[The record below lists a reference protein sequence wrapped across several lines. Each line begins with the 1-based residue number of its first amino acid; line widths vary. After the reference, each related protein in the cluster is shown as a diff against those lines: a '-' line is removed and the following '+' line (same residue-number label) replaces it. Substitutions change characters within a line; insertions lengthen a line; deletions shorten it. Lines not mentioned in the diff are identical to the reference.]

1 MIASESGYDV
11 FMSDFFL
18 HENIL
23 IRYWVDRCSA
33 YALNGKKIKRAVANI
48 PLSITP
54 DIQNN
59 THNFF
64 PDSYNFKKL
73 YIYCKQQMKIKT
85 TEFINHGV
93 VNVGDLPIPFDMV
106 LNASAL
112 VVVITFVYL
121 KVSWKESIITP
132 RQEVFNDKQNF
143 IGKLFGIIILFLLVA
158 PGIFGNESSK
168 TSIAPLILW
177 VFLWIGVPV
186 LGLLFGDIYSKF
198 NPLNLFSLKSDK
210 PESVYFACVLFI
222 GLTWFELV
230 WRRPGNPLNIAVVL
244 ITLFVCVNLLRYFLK
259 KSLIEVDPLLLLHY
273 LYSKLKLFNSKPYF
287 RSLLDNI
294 GNLAKLRGIEY
305 FVLLMIGTVT
315 YDGLRET
322 TFWYNQFGS
331 RTDDMGFSTMMFLIM
346 NLGTILFY
354 RFACFFAIKV
364 GGSDLELNHVSNL
377 FGHTMLPIAF
387 AYHVTH
393 YLTLLLFESQTF
405 FYRFNDPIGIG
416 MNLLNVEEPT
426 INYFIEPLVIW
437 GIQVA
442 VTLLGHMLSV
452 VLAHDLAVKLFG
464 HQQSDKTQYIFLFI
478 TVALTLQALF
488 VLSVG

>member
-1 MIASESGYDV
+1 MIIKNSAS
-11 FMSDFFL
+11 L
-18 HENIL
+18 
-23 IRYWVDRCSA
+23 
-33 YALNGKKIKRAVANI
+33 
-48 PLSITP
+48 
-54 DIQNN
+54 
-59 THNFF
+59 
-64 PDSYNFKKL
+64 
-73 YIYCKQQMKIKT
+73 
-85 TEFINHGV
+85 NHGV
-93 VNVGDLPIPFDMV
+93 VNVGDLPIPFDIV
-106 LNASAL
+106 LNSSAL
-112 VVVITFVYL
+112 VVLITFVYL

-168 TSIAPLILW
+168 TSVAPLILW

-198 NPLNLFSLKSDK
+198 NPLNLFSLKSNK
-210 PESVYFACVLFI
+210 PESVYFACILFI

-230 WRRPGNPLNIAVVL
+230 WRKPGNPLNIAIVL

-273 LYSKLKLFNSKPYF
+273 LYSKLKLFNSRPYF

-294 GNLAKLRGIEY
+294 GNLAKLKGIEY

-416 MNLLNVEEPT
+416 MNILNVEEPT

>member
-1 MIASESGYDV
+1 MIIKNTAS
-11 FMSDFFL
+11 L
-18 HENIL
+18 
-23 IRYWVDRCSA
+23 
-33 YALNGKKIKRAVANI
+33 
-48 PLSITP
+48 
-54 DIQNN
+54 
-59 THNFF
+59 
-64 PDSYNFKKL
+64 
-73 YIYCKQQMKIKT
+73 
-85 TEFINHGV
+85 NHGV

-106 LNASAL
+106 LNSSAL
-112 VVVITFVYL
+112 VVLITFVYL
-121 KVSWKESIITP
+121 KVSWKESIVTP

-198 NPLNLFSLKSDK
+198 NPLNLFSLKSNK
-210 PESVYFACVLFI
+210 PESVYFACILFI

-230 WRRPGNPLNIAVVL
+230 WRKPGNPLNIAIVL

-273 LYSKLKLFNSKPYF
+273 LYSKLKLFNSRPYF

-364 GGSDLELNHVSNL
+364 GGSDLKLNHVSNL

-416 MNLLNVEEPT
+416 MNILNVEEPT

>member
-1 MIASESGYDV
+1 MIIKNSAS
-11 FMSDFFL
+11 L
-18 HENIL
+18 
-23 IRYWVDRCSA
+23 
-33 YALNGKKIKRAVANI
+33 
-48 PLSITP
+48 
-54 DIQNN
+54 
-59 THNFF
+59 
-64 PDSYNFKKL
+64 
-73 YIYCKQQMKIKT
+73 
-85 TEFINHGV
+85 NHGV
-93 VNVGDLPIPFDMV
+93 VNVGDLPIPFDIV
-106 LNASAL
+106 LNSSAL
-112 VVVITFVYL
+112 VVLITFVYL

-132 RQEVFNDKQNF
+132 RQEVFNDKQSF

-168 TSIAPLILW
+168 TSVAPLILW

-210 PESVYFACVLFI
+210 PESVYFACILFI

-230 WRRPGNPLNIAVVL
+230 WRKPGNPLNIAIVL
-244 ITLFVCVNLLRYFLK
+244 ITLFICVNLLRYFLK

-273 LYSKLKLFNSKPYF
+273 LYSKLKLFNSRPYF

-416 MNLLNVEEPT
+416 MNILNVEEPT

>member
-1 MIASESGYDV
+1 MIIKNSAS
-11 FMSDFFL
+11 L
-18 HENIL
+18 
-23 IRYWVDRCSA
+23 
-33 YALNGKKIKRAVANI
+33 
-48 PLSITP
+48 
-54 DIQNN
+54 
-59 THNFF
+59 
-64 PDSYNFKKL
+64 
-73 YIYCKQQMKIKT
+73 
-85 TEFINHGV
+85 NHGV
-93 VNVGDLPIPFDMV
+93 VNVGDLPIPFDIV
-106 LNASAL
+106 LNSSAL
-112 VVVITFVYL
+112 VVLITFVYL

-168 TSIAPLILW
+168 TSVAPLILW

-210 PESVYFACVLFI
+210 PESVYFACILFI

-230 WRRPGNPLNIAVVL
+230 WKEPGNPLNIAIVL

-294 GNLAKLRGIEY
+294 GNLAKLKGIEY

-416 MNLLNVEEPT
+416 MNILNVEEPT

>member
-1 MIASESGYDV
+1 MIIKNSAS
-11 FMSDFFL
+11 L
-18 HENIL
+18 
-23 IRYWVDRCSA
+23 
-33 YALNGKKIKRAVANI
+33 
-48 PLSITP
+48 
-54 DIQNN
+54 
-59 THNFF
+59 
-64 PDSYNFKKL
+64 
-73 YIYCKQQMKIKT
+73 
-85 TEFINHGV
+85 NHGV

-106 LNASAL
+106 LNSSAL
-112 VVVITFVYL
+112 VVLITFVYL

-158 PGIFGNESSK
+158 PGIFGDESSK
-168 TSIAPLILW
+168 TSVAPLILW

-210 PESVYFACVLFI
+210 PESVYFACILFI

-294 GNLAKLRGIEY
+294 GNLAKLKGIEY

-364 GGSDLELNHVSNL
+364 GGSDLKLNHVSNL

-416 MNLLNVEEPT
+416 MNILNVEEPT

>member
-1 MIASESGYDV
+1 M
-11 FMSDFFL
+11 
-18 HENIL
+18 IL
-23 IRYWVDRCSA
+23 INSA
-33 YALNGKKIKRAVANI
+33 SL
-48 PLSITP
+48 
-54 DIQNN
+54 
-59 THNFF
+59 
-64 PDSYNFKKL
+64 
-73 YIYCKQQMKIKT
+73 
-85 TEFINHGV
+85 NHGV
-93 VNVGDLPIPFDMV
+93 VNVGDLPIPFDIV
-106 LNASAL
+106 LNSSAL
-112 VVVITFVYL
+112 VVLITFVYL

-143 IGKLFGIIILFLLVA
+143 IGKLFGIIILFLLIA

-168 TSIAPLILW
+168 TSVAPLILW

-210 PESVYFACVLFI
+210 PESVYFACILFI

-364 GGSDLELNHVSNL
+364 SGSDLELNHVSNL

-416 MNLLNVEEPT
+416 MNILNVQEPT
-426 INYFIEPLVIW
+426 INYFVEPLVIW

>member
-1 MIASESGYDV
+1 M
-11 FMSDFFL
+11 
-18 HENIL
+18 IL
-23 IRYWVDRCSA
+23 ISSA
-33 YALNGKKIKRAVANI
+33 SL
-48 PLSITP
+48 
-54 DIQNN
+54 
-59 THNFF
+59 
-64 PDSYNFKKL
+64 
-73 YIYCKQQMKIKT
+73 
-85 TEFINHGV
+85 NHGV
-93 VNVGDLPIPFDMV
+93 VNVGDLPIPFDIV
-106 LNASAL
+106 LNSSAL
-112 VVVITFVYL
+112 VVLITFVYL

-143 IGKLFGIIILFLLVA
+143 IGKMFGIIILFLLVA
-158 PGIFGNESSK
+158 PGIFGDESSK
-168 TSIAPLILW
+168 TSVAPLILW

-210 PESVYFACVLFI
+210 PESVYFACILFI

-294 GNLAKLRGIEY
+294 GNLAKLKGIEY

-416 MNLLNVEEPT
+416 MNILNVEEPT

>member
-1 MIASESGYDV
+1 MIIKNSAS
-11 FMSDFFL
+11 L
-18 HENIL
+18 
-23 IRYWVDRCSA
+23 
-33 YALNGKKIKRAVANI
+33 
-48 PLSITP
+48 
-54 DIQNN
+54 
-59 THNFF
+59 
-64 PDSYNFKKL
+64 
-73 YIYCKQQMKIKT
+73 
-85 TEFINHGV
+85 NHGV
-93 VNVGDLPIPFDMV
+93 VNVGDLPIPFDIV
-106 LNASAL
+106 LNSSAL
-112 VVVITFVYL
+112 VVLITFVYL

-198 NPLNLFSLKSDK
+198 NPLNLFSLKSNK
-210 PESVYFACVLFI
+210 PESVYFACILFI

-230 WRRPGNPLNIAVVL
+230 WKEPGNPLNIAIVL

-273 LYSKLKLFNSKPYF
+273 LYSKLKLFNSRPYF

-294 GNLAKLRGIEY
+294 GNLAKLKGIEY

-364 GGSDLELNHVSNL
+364 GGSDLKLNHVSNL

-416 MNLLNVEEPT
+416 MNILNVEEPT

>member
-1 MIASESGYDV
+1 MIIKNSAS
-11 FMSDFFL
+11 L
-18 HENIL
+18 
-23 IRYWVDRCSA
+23 
-33 YALNGKKIKRAVANI
+33 
-48 PLSITP
+48 
-54 DIQNN
+54 
-59 THNFF
+59 
-64 PDSYNFKKL
+64 
-73 YIYCKQQMKIKT
+73 
-85 TEFINHGV
+85 NHGV
-93 VNVGDLPIPFDMV
+93 VNVGDLPIPFDIV
-106 LNASAL
+106 LNSSAL
-112 VVVITFVYL
+112 VVLITFVYL

-132 RQEVFNDKQNF
+132 RQEVFNDKQSF

-210 PESVYFACVLFI
+210 PESVYFACILFI

-230 WRRPGNPLNIAVVL
+230 WRKPGNPLNIAIVL
-244 ITLFVCVNLLRYFLK
+244 ITLFICVNLLRYFLK

-273 LYSKLKLFNSKPYF
+273 LYSKLKLFNSRPYF

-294 GNLAKLRGIEY
+294 GNLAKLKGIEY

-416 MNLLNVEEPT
+416 MNVLNVEEPT
-426 INYFIEPLVIW
+426 INYFIEPLVRW

>member
-1 MIASESGYDV
+1 M
-11 FMSDFFL
+11 
-18 HENIL
+18 IL
-23 IRYWVDRCSA
+23 ISSA
-33 YALNGKKIKRAVANI
+33 SL
-48 PLSITP
+48 
-54 DIQNN
+54 
-59 THNFF
+59 
-64 PDSYNFKKL
+64 
-73 YIYCKQQMKIKT
+73 
-85 TEFINHGV
+85 NHGV
-93 VNVGDLPIPFDMV
+93 VNVGDLPIPFDIV
-106 LNASAL
+106 LNSSAL
-112 VVVITFVYL
+112 VVLITFVYL

-168 TSIAPLILW
+168 TSVAPLILW

-210 PESVYFACVLFI
+210 PESVYFACILFI

-294 GNLAKLRGIEY
+294 GNLAKLKGIEY

-416 MNLLNVEEPT
+416 MNLLNVQEPT
-426 INYFIEPLVIW
+426 INYFVEPLVIW

>member
-1 MIASESGYDV
+1 M
-11 FMSDFFL
+11 
-18 HENIL
+18 IL
-23 IRYWVDRCSA
+23 ISSA
-33 YALNGKKIKRAVANI
+33 SL
-48 PLSITP
+48 
-54 DIQNN
+54 
-59 THNFF
+59 
-64 PDSYNFKKL
+64 
-73 YIYCKQQMKIKT
+73 
-85 TEFINHGV
+85 NHGV
-93 VNVGDLPIPFDMV
+93 VNVGDLPIPFDIV
-106 LNASAL
+106 LNSSAL
-112 VVVITFVYL
+112 VVLITFVYL

-143 IGKLFGIIILFLLVA
+143 IGKMFGIIILFLLVA

-168 TSIAPLILW
+168 TSVAPLILW

-210 PESVYFACVLFI
+210 PESVYFACILFI

-294 GNLAKLRGIEY
+294 GNLAKLKGIEY

-416 MNLLNVEEPT
+416 MNILNVEEPT

>member
-1 MIASESGYDV
+1 MIIKNSAS
-11 FMSDFFL
+11 L
-18 HENIL
+18 
-23 IRYWVDRCSA
+23 
-33 YALNGKKIKRAVANI
+33 
-48 PLSITP
+48 
-54 DIQNN
+54 
-59 THNFF
+59 
-64 PDSYNFKKL
+64 
-73 YIYCKQQMKIKT
+73 
-85 TEFINHGV
+85 NHGV
-93 VNVGDLPIPFDMV
+93 VNVGDLPIPFDIV
-106 LNASAL
+106 LNSSAL
-112 VVVITFVYL
+112 VVLITFVYL

-132 RQEVFNDKQNF
+132 RQEVFNNKQNF
-143 IGKLFGIIILFLLVA
+143 IGKLFGIIILFLLIA

-168 TSIAPLILW
+168 TSVAPLILW

-210 PESVYFACVLFI
+210 PESVYFACILFI

-364 GGSDLELNHVSNL
+364 GGSDLKLNHVSNL

-416 MNLLNVEEPT
+416 MNILNVEEPT

>member
-1 MIASESGYDV
+1 MIIKNSAS
-11 FMSDFFL
+11 L
-18 HENIL
+18 
-23 IRYWVDRCSA
+23 
-33 YALNGKKIKRAVANI
+33 
-48 PLSITP
+48 
-54 DIQNN
+54 
-59 THNFF
+59 
-64 PDSYNFKKL
+64 
-73 YIYCKQQMKIKT
+73 
-85 TEFINHGV
+85 NHGV
-93 VNVGDLPIPFDMV
+93 VNVGDLPIPFDIV
-106 LNASAL
+106 LNSSAL
-112 VVVITFVYL
+112 VVLITFVYL

-132 RQEVFNDKQNF
+132 RQEVFNDRQNF

-168 TSIAPLILW
+168 TSVAPLILW

-210 PESVYFACVLFI
+210 PESVYFACILFI

-230 WRRPGNPLNIAVVL
+230 WRKPGNPLNIAIVL

-273 LYSKLKLFNSKPYF
+273 LYSKLKLFNSRPYF

-364 GGSDLELNHVSNL
+364 GGSDLKLNHVSNL

-416 MNLLNVEEPT
+416 MNILNVEEPT

>member
-1 MIASESGYDV
+1 M
-11 FMSDFFL
+11 
-18 HENIL
+18 IL
-23 IRYWVDRCSA
+23 INSA
-33 YALNGKKIKRAVANI
+33 SL
-48 PLSITP
+48 
-54 DIQNN
+54 
-59 THNFF
+59 
-64 PDSYNFKKL
+64 
-73 YIYCKQQMKIKT
+73 
-85 TEFINHGV
+85 NHGV
-93 VNVGDLPIPFDMV
+93 VNVGDLPIPFDIV
-106 LNASAL
+106 LNSSAL
-112 VVVITFVYL
+112 VVLITFVYL

-168 TSIAPLILW
+168 TSVAPLILW

-210 PESVYFACVLFI
+210 PESVYFACILFI

-416 MNLLNVEEPT
+416 MNILNVQEPT
-426 INYFIEPLVIW
+426 INYFVEPLVIW

>member
-1 MIASESGYDV
+1 MILKNSAS
-11 FMSDFFL
+11 L
-18 HENIL
+18 
-23 IRYWVDRCSA
+23 
-33 YALNGKKIKRAVANI
+33 
-48 PLSITP
+48 
-54 DIQNN
+54 
-59 THNFF
+59 
-64 PDSYNFKKL
+64 
-73 YIYCKQQMKIKT
+73 
-85 TEFINHGV
+85 NHGV
-93 VNVGDLPIPFDMV
+93 VNVGDLPIPFDIV
-106 LNASAL
+106 LNSSAL
-112 VVVITFVYL
+112 VVLITFVYL

-210 PESVYFACVLFI
+210 PESVYFACILFI

-230 WRRPGNPLNIAVVL
+230 WRKPGNPLNIAIVL
-244 ITLFVCVNLLRYFLK
+244 ITLFICVNLLRYFLK

-364 GGSDLELNHVSNL
+364 SGSDLELNHVSNL

-416 MNLLNVEEPT
+416 MNVLNVEEPT

>member
-1 MIASESGYDV
+1 MIIKNSAS
-11 FMSDFFL
+11 L
-18 HENIL
+18 
-23 IRYWVDRCSA
+23 
-33 YALNGKKIKRAVANI
+33 
-48 PLSITP
+48 
-54 DIQNN
+54 
-59 THNFF
+59 
-64 PDSYNFKKL
+64 
-73 YIYCKQQMKIKT
+73 
-85 TEFINHGV
+85 NHGV
-93 VNVGDLPIPFDMV
+93 VNVGDLPIPFDIV
-106 LNASAL
+106 LNSSAL
-112 VVVITFVYL
+112 VVLITFVYL

-132 RQEVFNDKQNF
+132 RQEVFNDRQNF

-168 TSIAPLILW
+168 TSVAPLILW

-198 NPLNLFSLKSDK
+198 NPLNLFSLKSEK
-210 PESVYFACVLFI
+210 PESVYFACILFI

-230 WRRPGNPLNIAVVL
+230 WRKPGNPLNIAIVL

-273 LYSKLKLFNSKPYF
+273 LYSKLKLFNSRPYF

-364 GGSDLELNHVSNL
+364 GGSDLKLNHVSNL

-416 MNLLNVEEPT
+416 MNVLNVEEPT

>member
-1 MIASESGYDV
+1 M
-11 FMSDFFL
+11 
-18 HENIL
+18 IL
-23 IRYWVDRCSA
+23 INSA
-33 YALNGKKIKRAVANI
+33 SL
-48 PLSITP
+48 
-54 DIQNN
+54 
-59 THNFF
+59 
-64 PDSYNFKKL
+64 
-73 YIYCKQQMKIKT
+73 
-85 TEFINHGV
+85 NHGV
-93 VNVGDLPIPFDMV
+93 VNVGDLPIPFDIV
-106 LNASAL
+106 LNSSAL
-112 VVVITFVYL
+112 VVLITFVYL

-132 RQEVFNDKQNF
+132 RQEVFNDKQSF

-158 PGIFGNESSK
+158 PGIFGDESSK
-168 TSIAPLILW
+168 TSVAPLILW

-210 PESVYFACVLFI
+210 PESVYFACILFI

-273 LYSKLKLFNSKPYF
+273 LYSKLKLFNSRPYF

-294 GNLAKLRGIEY
+294 GNLAKLKGIEY

-416 MNLLNVEEPT
+416 MNILNVEEPT

>member
-1 MIASESGYDV
+1 MIIKNSAS
-11 FMSDFFL
+11 L
-18 HENIL
+18 
-23 IRYWVDRCSA
+23 
-33 YALNGKKIKRAVANI
+33 
-48 PLSITP
+48 
-54 DIQNN
+54 
-59 THNFF
+59 
-64 PDSYNFKKL
+64 
-73 YIYCKQQMKIKT
+73 
-85 TEFINHGV
+85 NHGV
-93 VNVGDLPIPFDMV
+93 VNVGDLPIPFDIV
-106 LNASAL
+106 LNSSAL
-112 VVVITFVYL
+112 VVLITFVYL

-132 RQEVFNDKQNF
+132 RQEVFNDKQSF

-168 TSIAPLILW
+168 TSVAPLILW

-210 PESVYFACVLFI
+210 PESVYFACILFI

-230 WRRPGNPLNIAVVL
+230 WRKPGNPLNIAIVL
-244 ITLFVCVNLLRYFLK
+244 ITLFICVNLLRYFLK

-294 GNLAKLRGIEY
+294 GNLAKLKGIEY

-416 MNLLNVEEPT
+416 MNILNVEEPT

>member
-1 MIASESGYDV
+1 M
-11 FMSDFFL
+11 
-18 HENIL
+18 IL
-23 IRYWVDRCSA
+23 INSA
-33 YALNGKKIKRAVANI
+33 SL
-48 PLSITP
+48 
-54 DIQNN
+54 
-59 THNFF
+59 
-64 PDSYNFKKL
+64 
-73 YIYCKQQMKIKT
+73 
-85 TEFINHGV
+85 NHGV
-93 VNVGDLPIPFDMV
+93 VNVGDLPIPFDIV
-106 LNASAL
+106 LNSSAL
-112 VVVITFVYL
+112 VVLITFVYL

-168 TSIAPLILW
+168 TSVAPLILW

-230 WRRPGNPLNIAVVL
+230 WSRPGNPLNIAVVL

-416 MNLLNVEEPT
+416 MNILNVQEPT

>member
-1 MIASESGYDV
+1 MILKNSAS
-11 FMSDFFL
+11 L
-18 HENIL
+18 
-23 IRYWVDRCSA
+23 
-33 YALNGKKIKRAVANI
+33 
-48 PLSITP
+48 
-54 DIQNN
+54 
-59 THNFF
+59 
-64 PDSYNFKKL
+64 
-73 YIYCKQQMKIKT
+73 
-85 TEFINHGV
+85 NHGV
-93 VNVGDLPIPFDMV
+93 VNVGDLPIPFDIV
-106 LNASAL
+106 LNSSAL
-112 VVVITFVYL
+112 VVLITFVYL

-132 RQEVFNDKQNF
+132 RQEVFNDRQNF

-210 PESVYFACVLFI
+210 PESVYFACILFI

-230 WRRPGNPLNIAVVL
+230 WRKPGNPLNIAIVL
-244 ITLFVCVNLLRYFLK
+244 ITLFICVNLLRYFLK

-273 LYSKLKLFNSKPYF
+273 LYSKLKLFNSRPYF

-416 MNLLNVEEPT
+416 MNVLNVEEPT

-464 HQQSDKTQYIFLFI
+464 HQQSDKTQYIFLLI

>member
-1 MIASESGYDV
+1 M
-11 FMSDFFL
+11 
-18 HENIL
+18 IL
-23 IRYWVDRCSA
+23 INSA
-33 YALNGKKIKRAVANI
+33 SL
-48 PLSITP
+48 
-54 DIQNN
+54 
-59 THNFF
+59 
-64 PDSYNFKKL
+64 
-73 YIYCKQQMKIKT
+73 
-85 TEFINHGV
+85 NHGV
-93 VNVGDLPIPFDMV
+93 VNVGDLPIPFDIV
-106 LNASAL
+106 LNSSAL
-112 VVVITFVYL
+112 VVLITFVYL

-132 RQEVFNDKQNF
+132 RQEVFNDKQSF
-143 IGKLFGIIILFLLVA
+143 IGQLFGIIILFLLVA

-210 PESVYFACVLFI
+210 PESVYFACILFI

-244 ITLFVCVNLLRYFLK
+244 TTLFVCVNLLRYFLK

-294 GNLAKLRGIEY
+294 GNLAKLKGIEY

-364 GGSDLELNHVSNL
+364 GGSDLKLNHVSNL

-416 MNLLNVEEPT
+416 MNILNVEEPT

>member
-1 MIASESGYDV
+1 MIIKNSAS
-11 FMSDFFL
+11 L
-18 HENIL
+18 
-23 IRYWVDRCSA
+23 
-33 YALNGKKIKRAVANI
+33 
-48 PLSITP
+48 
-54 DIQNN
+54 
-59 THNFF
+59 
-64 PDSYNFKKL
+64 
-73 YIYCKQQMKIKT
+73 
-85 TEFINHGV
+85 NHGV
-93 VNVGDLPIPFDMV
+93 VNVGDLPIPFDIV
-106 LNASAL
+106 LNSSAL
-112 VVVITFVYL
+112 VVLITFVYL

-168 TSIAPLILW
+168 TSVAPLILW

-210 PESVYFACVLFI
+210 PESVYFACILFI

-230 WRRPGNPLNIAVVL
+230 WRKPGNPLNIAIVL
-244 ITLFVCVNLLRYFLK
+244 ITLFICVNLLRYFLK

-273 LYSKLKLFNSKPYF
+273 LYSKLKLFNSRPYF

-294 GNLAKLRGIEY
+294 GNLAKLKGIEY

-416 MNLLNVEEPT
+416 MNILNVGEPT

>member
-1 MIASESGYDV
+1 MIIKNSAS
-11 FMSDFFL
+11 L
-18 HENIL
+18 
-23 IRYWVDRCSA
+23 
-33 YALNGKKIKRAVANI
+33 
-48 PLSITP
+48 
-54 DIQNN
+54 
-59 THNFF
+59 
-64 PDSYNFKKL
+64 
-73 YIYCKQQMKIKT
+73 
-85 TEFINHGV
+85 NHGV
-93 VNVGDLPIPFDMV
+93 VNVGDLPIPFDIV
-106 LNASAL
+106 LNSSAL
-112 VVVITFVYL
+112 VVLITFVYL

-210 PESVYFACVLFI
+210 PESVYFACILFI

-230 WRRPGNPLNIAVVL
+230 WRKPGNPLNIAIVL

-273 LYSKLKLFNSKPYF
+273 LYSKLKLFNSRPYF

-416 MNLLNVEEPT
+416 MNILNVEEPT

>member
-1 MIASESGYDV
+1 MIIKNSAS
-11 FMSDFFL
+11 L
-18 HENIL
+18 
-23 IRYWVDRCSA
+23 
-33 YALNGKKIKRAVANI
+33 
-48 PLSITP
+48 
-54 DIQNN
+54 
-59 THNFF
+59 
-64 PDSYNFKKL
+64 
-73 YIYCKQQMKIKT
+73 
-85 TEFINHGV
+85 NHGV
-93 VNVGDLPIPFDMV
+93 VNVGDLPIPFDIV
-106 LNASAL
+106 LNSSAL
-112 VVVITFVYL
+112 VVLITFVYL

-168 TSIAPLILW
+168 TSVAPLILW

-210 PESVYFACVLFI
+210 PESVYFACILFI

-230 WRRPGNPLNIAVVL
+230 WKEPGNPLNIAIVL

-273 LYSKLKLFNSKPYF
+273 LYSKLKLFNSRPYF

-294 GNLAKLRGIEY
+294 GNLAKLKGIEY

-416 MNLLNVEEPT
+416 MNILNVEEPT

>member
-1 MIASESGYDV
+1 MIIKNSAS
-11 FMSDFFL
+11 L
-18 HENIL
+18 
-23 IRYWVDRCSA
+23 
-33 YALNGKKIKRAVANI
+33 
-48 PLSITP
+48 
-54 DIQNN
+54 
-59 THNFF
+59 
-64 PDSYNFKKL
+64 
-73 YIYCKQQMKIKT
+73 
-85 TEFINHGV
+85 NHGV
-93 VNVGDLPIPFDMV
+93 VNVGDLPIPFDIV
-106 LNASAL
+106 LNSSAL
-112 VVVITFVYL
+112 VVLITFVYL

-132 RQEVFNDKQNF
+132 RQEVFNDRQNF

-168 TSIAPLILW
+168 TSVAPLILW

-186 LGLLFGDIYSKF
+186 LGLLFGDIYSRF
-198 NPLNLFSLKSDK
+198 NPLNLFSLKSEK
-210 PESVYFACVLFI
+210 PESVYFACILFI

-230 WRRPGNPLNIAVVL
+230 WRKPGNPLNIAIVL

-294 GNLAKLRGIEY
+294 GNLAKLKGIEY

-364 GGSDLELNHVSNL
+364 GGSDLKLNHVSNL

-416 MNLLNVEEPT
+416 MNILNVEEPT

-452 VLAHDLAVKLFG
+452 VLAHDLSVKLFG

>member
-1 MIASESGYDV
+1 M
-11 FMSDFFL
+11 
-18 HENIL
+18 IL
-23 IRYWVDRCSA
+23 INSA
-33 YALNGKKIKRAVANI
+33 SL
-48 PLSITP
+48 
-54 DIQNN
+54 
-59 THNFF
+59 
-64 PDSYNFKKL
+64 
-73 YIYCKQQMKIKT
+73 
-85 TEFINHGV
+85 NHGV
-93 VNVGDLPIPFDMV
+93 VNVGDLPIPFDIV
-106 LNASAL
+106 LNSSAL
-112 VVVITFVYL
+112 VVLITFVYL

-158 PGIFGNESSK
+158 PGIFGDESSK
-168 TSIAPLILW
+168 TSVAPLILW

-210 PESVYFACVLFI
+210 PESVYFACILFI

-230 WRRPGNPLNIAVVL
+230 WRRPGNPLNIAIVL

-294 GNLAKLRGIEY
+294 GNLAKLKGIEY

-416 MNLLNVEEPT
+416 MNILNVEEPT

>member
-1 MIASESGYDV
+1 MI
-11 FMSDFFL
+11 
-18 HENIL
+18 I
-23 IRYWVDRCSA
+23 
-33 YALNGKKIKRAVANI
+33 
-48 PLSITP
+48 
-54 DIQNN
+54 NN
-59 THNFF
+59 LVSF
-64 PDSYNFKKL
+64 
-73 YIYCKQQMKIKT
+73 
-85 TEFINHGV
+85 NHGV
-93 VNVGDLPIPFDMV
+93 VNVGDLPIPFDIV
-106 LNASAL
+106 LNSSAL
-112 VVVITFVYL
+112 VVLITFVYL

-132 RQEVFNDKQNF
+132 RPEVFNDKQNF
-143 IGKLFGIIILFLLVA
+143 IGKLFGIIILFLLIA

-168 TSIAPLILW
+168 TSVAPLILW

-186 LGLLFGDIYSKF
+186 LGLFFGDIYSKF

-210 PESVYFACVLFI
+210 PESVYFACILFI

-230 WRRPGNPLNIAVVL
+230 WRKPGNPLNIAIVL

-273 LYSKLKLFNSKPYF
+273 LYSKLKLFNSRPYF

-294 GNLAKLRGIEY
+294 GNLAKLKGIEY

-364 GGSDLELNHVSNL
+364 GGSDLKLNHVSNL

-416 MNLLNVEEPT
+416 MNIFNVQEPT
-426 INYFIEPLVIW
+426 ISYFVEPLVIW

>member
-1 MIASESGYDV
+1 M
-11 FMSDFFL
+11 
-18 HENIL
+18 IL
-23 IRYWVDRCSA
+23 INSA
-33 YALNGKKIKRAVANI
+33 SL
-48 PLSITP
+48 
-54 DIQNN
+54 
-59 THNFF
+59 
-64 PDSYNFKKL
+64 
-73 YIYCKQQMKIKT
+73 
-85 TEFINHGV
+85 NHGV
-93 VNVGDLPIPFDMV
+93 VNVGDLPIPFDIV
-106 LNASAL
+106 LNSSAL
-112 VVVITFVYL
+112 VVLITFVYL

-158 PGIFGNESSK
+158 PGIFGDESSK
-168 TSIAPLILW
+168 TSVAPLILW

-210 PESVYFACVLFI
+210 PESVYFACILFI

-416 MNLLNVEEPT
+416 MNVLNVEEPT
-426 INYFIEPLVIW
+426 IDYFIEPLVIW

>member
-1 MIASESGYDV
+1 MIIKNTAS
-11 FMSDFFL
+11 L
-18 HENIL
+18 
-23 IRYWVDRCSA
+23 
-33 YALNGKKIKRAVANI
+33 
-48 PLSITP
+48 
-54 DIQNN
+54 
-59 THNFF
+59 
-64 PDSYNFKKL
+64 
-73 YIYCKQQMKIKT
+73 
-85 TEFINHGV
+85 NHGV

-106 LNASAL
+106 LNSSAL
-112 VVVITFVYL
+112 VVLITFVYL
-121 KVSWKESIITP
+121 KVSWKESIVTP

-168 TSIAPLILW
+168 TSVAPLILW

-198 NPLNLFSLKSDK
+198 NPLNLFSLKSNK
-210 PESVYFACVLFI
+210 PESVYFACILFI

-230 WRRPGNPLNIAVVL
+230 WKEPGNPLNIAIVL

-294 GNLAKLRGIEY
+294 GNLAKLKGIEY

-364 GGSDLELNHVSNL
+364 GGSDLKLNHVSNL

-416 MNLLNVEEPT
+416 MNILNVEEPT

>member
-1 MIASESGYDV
+1 MIIKNSAS
-11 FMSDFFL
+11 L
-18 HENIL
+18 
-23 IRYWVDRCSA
+23 
-33 YALNGKKIKRAVANI
+33 K
-48 PLSITP
+48 
-54 DIQNN
+54 
-59 THNFF
+59 
-64 PDSYNFKKL
+64 
-73 YIYCKQQMKIKT
+73 
-85 TEFINHGV
+85 HGV
-93 VNVGDLPIPFDMV
+93 VNVGDLPIPFDIV
-106 LNASAL
+106 LNSSAL
-112 VVVITFVYL
+112 VVLITFVYL

-132 RQEVFNDKQNF
+132 RQEVFNDRQNF

-168 TSIAPLILW
+168 TSVAPLILW

-198 NPLNLFSLKSDK
+198 NPLNLFSLKSKK
-210 PESVYFACVLFI
+210 PESVYFACILFI

-230 WRRPGNPLNIAVVL
+230 WRKPGNPLNIAIVL

-273 LYSKLKLFNSKPYF
+273 LYSKLKLLNSRPYF

-331 RTDDMGFSTMMFLIM
+331 RTDDIGFSTMMFLIM

-364 GGSDLELNHVSNL
+364 GDSDLKLNHVSNL

-416 MNLLNVEEPT
+416 MNILNVEEPT

>member
-1 MIASESGYDV
+1 MIIKNSAS
-11 FMSDFFL
+11 L
-18 HENIL
+18 
-23 IRYWVDRCSA
+23 
-33 YALNGKKIKRAVANI
+33 
-48 PLSITP
+48 
-54 DIQNN
+54 
-59 THNFF
+59 
-64 PDSYNFKKL
+64 
-73 YIYCKQQMKIKT
+73 
-85 TEFINHGV
+85 NHGV
-93 VNVGDLPIPFDMV
+93 VNVGDLPIPFDIV
-106 LNASAL
+106 LNSSAL
-112 VVVITFVYL
+112 VVLITFVYL

-132 RQEVFNDKQNF
+132 RQEIFNDKQSF

-198 NPLNLFSLKSDK
+198 NPLNLFSLKSEK
-210 PESVYFACVLFI
+210 PESVYFACILFI

-230 WRRPGNPLNIAVVL
+230 WKEPGNPLNIAIVL

-364 GGSDLELNHVSNL
+364 GGSDLKLNHVSNL

-416 MNLLNVEEPT
+416 MNILNVEEPT